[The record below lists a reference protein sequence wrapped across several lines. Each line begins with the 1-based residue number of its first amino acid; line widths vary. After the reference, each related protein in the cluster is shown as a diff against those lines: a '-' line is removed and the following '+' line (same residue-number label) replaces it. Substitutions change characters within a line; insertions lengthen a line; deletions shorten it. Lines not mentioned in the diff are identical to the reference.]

1 MTNRSTLN
9 MMSFIAHDRISWL
22 RLSLFAIVLLLSTD
36 LVAAPPERD
45 APSADPSLDTRGGV
59 VLLSGVKDGTFA
71 FDDEGFYWFC
81 QFLRKN
87 PDALAESDCN
97 ENDIVPWQYL
107 MERPSDYRGQPV
119 CIEGRFLL
127 EQPAYDIATR
137 PELGRLRQWDIGV
150 AGSNAIATLVLVD
163 PAPRTKKRSLIRVRG
178 FFIKIRSF
186 RTESG
191 EEGAGPLFVARSV
204 EILETPDRAV
214 PQSSGLDGRDLLTAM
229 AGIVVVLF
237 FLSVIVR
244 RRVSRATAATSA
256 SFERPRTSGTNADFQ
271 WMDENS
277 AAPPRGDD
285 SSIP

>member
-1 MTNRSTLN
+1 M
-9 MMSFIAHDRISWL
+9 
-22 RLSLFAIVLLLSTD
+22 FAMVLMLSTD
-36 LVAAPPERD
+36 SLAAPPERD
-45 APSADPSLDTRGGV
+45 APPADPALDTRSGV
-59 VLLSGVKDGTFA
+59 ALLSGVKDGTFA

-81 QFLRKN
+81 HYLRKN
-87 PDALAESDCN
+87 PDALAASDCN
-97 ENDIVPWQYL
+97 EDNVVPWQYL

-119 CIEGRFLL
+119 CIEGRFLR

-163 PAPRTKKRSLIRVRG
+163 PAPGTRKRSLIRARG

-191 EEGAGPLFVARSV
+191 EEGAGPLFVARCV
-204 EILETPDRAV
+204 EILDSQDRAV
-214 PQSSGLDGRDLLTAM
+214 PNSSSLDGRDLLTAM

-237 FLSVIVR
+237 FLSVMVR
-244 RRVSRATAATSA
+244 RRVNRATAATSA
-256 SFERPRTSGTNADFQ
+256 SFERPRTSGTDADFQ

-277 AAPPRGDD
+277 TAPPRGDD